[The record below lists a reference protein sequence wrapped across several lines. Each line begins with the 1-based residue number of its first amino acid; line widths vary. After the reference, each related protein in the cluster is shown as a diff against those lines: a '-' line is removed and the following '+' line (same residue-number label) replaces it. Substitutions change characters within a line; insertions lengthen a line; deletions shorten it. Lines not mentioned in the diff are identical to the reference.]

1 MPNMDLKLTFIIYA
15 ASNGHDIYKKQ
26 RGPNKDANDR
36 GNRTPYRLYTVDL
49 SYTSQIFLFFFS
61 IKEALAHVNLI
72 TGMHMTD
79 PSHPNSRPPV

>member
-1 MPNMDLKLTFIIYA
+1 MLSLFWLVSLERTYFMPNMDLKLTFIIYA

-49 SYTSQIFLFFFS
+49 SYTSQIFLFFF
-61 IKEALAHVNLI
+61 
-72 TGMHMTD
+72 
-79 PSHPNSRPPV
+79 